1 MASYLG
7 QSETPGSIENG
18 KYADFFLVPGDPTAD
33 LSQIRKISM
42 VVANGIVYFPSEVYP
57 WFGVRP
63 FVEAPA
69 VINAVA
75 P

>member
-1 MASYLG
+1 MLASGLPVAYP
-7 QSETPGSIENG
+7 QG

-33 LSQIRKISM
+33 LSQIRKIST

-69 VINAVA
+69 VTNAAA
-75 P
+75 PER